1 MRGAQ
6 SPSVAMVMAL
16 SDICHTK
23 LLVAWQCREVGLSYY
38 QRSVKAAEPRDLV
51 QMVSHELR
59 DTSQVAH
66 DVLEDLADGNISIS
80 ERDHLVPEIDDAI
93 DSLQGLKDQVVAAT
107 VDPTKPAGAQRVSKL
122 QAA

>member
-1 MRGAQ
+1 
-6 SPSVAMVMAL
+6 MAL